1 MIARWACLCWSL
13 PVGLLSAAMAHC
25 GPRVVDAVD
34 LGQTSDGGPL
44 LIWPTPSHSA
54 NSDPWLVSHHDDLV
68 EMQPRVIVL
77 DFYNDLDVQQAQ
89 QKVMATID
97 AISASSRYHG
107 YDDPTAFAFLNYTV
121 VKLVDLTDHPPPANY
136 TYESSTLLPVDMSGN
151 FDASALYAPAFA
163 VYYGFPDPTNPS
175 QYLTLCQ
182 LFEQGIVNELWLM
195 TGDEGTPRR
204 PPLMAEKKQ
213 VYDAQNK
220 AVPGMFADTGYQP
233 FPALQCGVTARMAYI
248 SPLVGVDCDLVAPS
262 SGIENTASASPQ
274 VIPYLSDN
282 ATDFF
287 NEDFTTRDGVTFNSW
302 ADLVAQGANED
313 DGWCTSQTMPCIS
326 YPSETAVP
334 AVVPV
339 ATGTFP
345 DAASWTMNPFVQGCG
360 TAHFPPNARFEWDYG
375 NTQAVRARCE
385 HYDMHD
391 APSGDVLVGYS
402 STMAAVAALTTQ
414 FGDDGCGGGWQL
426 YYRQSMPGLHNLSR
440 AADGSP
446 MKNWWPF
453 LFY

>member
-1 MIARWACLCWSL
+1 MIARWARPCWSL
-13 PVGLLSAAMAHC
+13 PVGLLVAATAHC
-25 GPRVVDAVD
+25 GSRVVDAVD

-77 DFYNDLDVQQAQ
+77 DFYDYLDVQQAQ
-89 QKVMATID
+89 QKVTATID
-97 AISASSRYHG
+97 AISAGSRYHG
-107 YDDPTAFAFLNYTV
+107 YADSTAFAFLNYTI
-121 VKLVDLTDHPPPANY
+121 VKFIDLTDHPPPANY
-136 TYESSTLLPVDMSGN
+136 MYEASTLLPVDPSDGT
-151 FDASALYAPAFA
+151 FDASALFKQAFA
-163 VYYGFPDPTNPS
+163 AYYGYPDPGNPS

-182 LFEQGIVNELWLM
+182 LFEQGIINELWLM
-195 TGDEGTPRR
+195 TGDEGTSRR
-204 PPLMAEKKQ
+204 PPLMIEKKQ

-220 AVPGMFADTGYQP
+220 AVPGRFADTGYQP
-233 FPALQCGVTARMAYI
+233 FPELQCGVTARLAYI
-248 SPLVGVDCDLVAPS
+248 SPVVGVDCDLVAPS
-262 SGIENTASASPQ
+262 SGIENTATASPQ

-287 NEDFTTRDGVTFNSW
+287 NDDFTARFGTTFNSW
-302 ADLVAQGANED
+302 EDLVLPGASE
-313 DGWCTSQTMPCIS
+313 GWCTLQTAACIS

-334 AVVPV
+334 EAVPV
-339 ATGTFP
+339 ATGTLY
-345 DAASWTMNPFVQGCG
+345 DGTAWTMSPFVQGCG

-391 APSGDVLVGYS
+391 AASGDVLVGYS

-426 YYRQSMPGLHNLSR
+426 YYRQSMPGLHNRAR